1 MVYQELRFVL
11 AEVVDD
17 HGVVVW
23 VVLLVT
29 IPPLVSK
36 LDVVLTM
43 FFDGS
48 GLTYTR
54 FAVYPGTFLREC
66 SFFVDH
72 VILGDA
78 LQCVVIPNVDTVV
91 DFL

>member
-1 MVYQELRFVL
+1 MIYQELRFVL

-23 VVLLVT
+23 VVLLVAV
-29 IPPLVSK
+29 PPLVSK

-43 FFDGS
+43 FFDGP
-48 GLTYTR
+48 GLTYAGL
-54 FAVYPGTFLREC
+54 AVYPGAFLREC
-66 SFFVDH
+66 SFFVNH

-78 LQCVVIPNVDTVV
+78 LQCVVIPNVDTVI

>member
-1 MVYQELRFVL
+1 MVDQELGFVST
-11 AEVVDD
+11 EVVDD

-23 VVLLVT
+23 VVLLVA

-43 FFDGS
+43 FFNGS

-54 FAVYPGTFLREC
+54 FAVYPDALLLEC

-72 VILGDA
+72 VVLRDA
-78 LQCVVIPNVDTVV
+78 LK
-91 DFL
+91 